1 MIKNETTMSYNYKLA
16 NTYFQQKALE
26 VSFVLH
32 NQLLTDCCYDG
43 YEGTKTDFDNLYK
56 EVYAIAR
63 YELPDDADN
72 EQIENTFHEYQLEQM
87 NGERDVCWFL

>member
-1 MIKNETTMSYNYKLA
+1 MIKNETTLSYNYKLA

-32 NQLLTDCCYDG
+32 NQLLTDCNYAGYDG
-43 YEGTKTDFDNLYK
+43 DKEAFDNLYK

-72 EQIENTFHEYQLEQM
+72 ALIENTFHEYQLEQM
-87 NGERDVCWFL
+87 NGEREICWYL

>member
-1 MIKNETTMSYNYKLA
+1 MSYNYKLA

-32 NQLLTDCCYDG
+32 KQLLTDCNYAG
-43 YEGTKTDFDNLYK
+43 YEGTKDDFDNLYK

-72 EQIENTFHEYQLEQM
+72 DLIENTFHEYQLEQM
-87 NGERDVCWFL
+87 NGERDICWFL

>member
-1 MIKNETTMSYNYKLA
+1 MNFNLV
-16 NTYFQQKALE
+16 NTYFQKKALE

-32 NQLLTDCCYDG
+32 QQLLTDCNYEGYDG
-43 YEGTKTDFDNLYK
+43 DKDAFDNLYK

-72 EQIENTFHEYQLEQM
+72 EQIVTVFHEYQLEQM
-87 NGERDVCWFL
+87 NGEREIGWYL

>member
-1 MIKNETTMSYNYKLA
+1 MKKTEL
-16 NTYFQQKALE
+16 QQKALSA
-26 VSFVLH
+26 SFVLH
-32 NQLLTDCCYDG
+32 EQMLTDCNYDG
-43 YEGTKTDFDNLYK
+43 YDGGKDDFDNLYK

-87 NGERDVCWFL
+87 NGEREICWFL